1 MTILSTLATIVQD
14 LLIFT
19 GAMAVLLVV
28 TLVVISRLSADNPLK
43 RVLVA
48 LCYRLAATLGAGV
61 LAIPLEPIPGVDAV
75 YDIAAPVILI
85 LYWITFFR
93 SAFRSLPTKA
103 H

>member
-1 MTILSTLATIVQD
+1 MTIVSTLATIVQD

-28 TLVVISRLSADNPLK
+28 TLVVISRLPADNPLK
-43 RVLVA
+43 RLLVA
-48 LCYRLAATLGAGV
+48 FSFRLAATLGAGV
-61 LAIPLEPIPGVDAV
+61 LAIPLEPIPGIDAV

-93 SAFRSLPTKA
+93 SAFRSLPAKA

>member
-1 MTILSTLATIVQD
+1 MTILSTLAAIVQD
-14 LLIFT
+14 LLIFA

-28 TLVVISRLSADNPLK
+28 TLVVISRLPAENPLK

-48 LCYRLAATLGAGV
+48 FSLRLAATLGAGV
-61 LAIPLEPIPGVDAV
+61 LAIPLEPIPGIDAV
-75 YDIAAPVILI
+75 YDIAAPVILV

-93 SAFRSLPTKA
+93 SAFRNQPVRA